1 MRRDPMRWN
10 VHRSQESSGRN
21 RGRRI
26 MGAEKNFEEKVKRYL
41 KSIGVYPLGTPPDKM
56 IAPPI
61 GYYEKRWGGG
71 TFTKSGLP
79 DLHIVIHGYSVDVE
93 LKSQN
98 GRPSDLQIFVI
109 KQIRAAGGFA
119 FVLYPSGYSDF
130 VEFITDLKHE
140 IYNRETTPEIMKGR

>member
-1 MRRDPMRWN
+1 MA
-10 VHRSQESSGRN
+10 G
-21 RGRRI
+21 
-26 MGAEKNFEEKVKRYL
+26 EKNFEERVKRYL

-79 DLHIVIHGYSVDVE
+79 DLHIVVNGMSVDVE
-93 LKSQN
+93 LKAQN
-98 GRPSDLQIFVI
+98 GRPSELQIFVI

-119 FVLYPSGYSDF
+119 FVLYPSGYLDF
-130 VEFITDLKHE
+130 VKFMTDLKRE

>member
-1 MRRDPMRWN
+1 MA
-10 VHRSQESSGRN
+10 G
-21 RGRRI
+21 
-26 MGAEKNFEEKVKRYL
+26 EKNFEERVKRYL

-56 IAPPI
+56 TAPPI

-79 DLHIVIHGYSVDVE
+79 DLHIVCNGMSVDVE

-98 GRPSDLQIFVI
+98 GRPSELQIFVI

-119 FVLYPSGYSDF
+119 FVLYPSGYLDF
-130 VEFITDLKHE
+130 VKFMTDLKHE

>member
-1 MRRDPMRWN
+1 MA
-10 VHRSQESSGRN
+10 
-21 RGRRI
+21 
-26 MGAEKNFEEKVKRYL
+26 AEKQFEEKVKRYL
-41 KSIGVYPLGTPPDKM
+41 KSIGVYPLGTAPDKM
-56 IAPPI
+56 ICPPI

-79 DLHIVIHGYSVDVE
+79 DLHIVVNGMSVDVE

-98 GRPSDLQIFVI
+98 GRPSELQTFVI

-130 VEFITDLKHE
+130 VKFITDLKHE